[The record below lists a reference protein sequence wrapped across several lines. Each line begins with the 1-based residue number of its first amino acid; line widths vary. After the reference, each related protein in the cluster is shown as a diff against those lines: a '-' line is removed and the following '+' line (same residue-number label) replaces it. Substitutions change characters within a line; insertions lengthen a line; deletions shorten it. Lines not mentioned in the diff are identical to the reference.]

1 MKHQELRDAIRN
13 LMKEN
18 DNKSDAP
25 GWLGGGDYENGLET
39 GRDGALEDIN
49 EKLQAI
55 LDAHK

>member
-18 DNKSDAP
+18 DQLMITCKQLESIAYNLAHDTLLDQNK
-25 GWLGGGDYENGLET
+25 
-39 GRDGALEDIN
+39 
-49 EKLQAI
+49 KLQAI